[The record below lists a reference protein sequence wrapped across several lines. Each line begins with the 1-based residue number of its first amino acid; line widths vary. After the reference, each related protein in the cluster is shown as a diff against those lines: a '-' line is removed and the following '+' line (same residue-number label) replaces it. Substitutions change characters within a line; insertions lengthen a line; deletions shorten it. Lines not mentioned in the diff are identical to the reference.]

1 MITKKKLAIF
11 SPLPPTKS
19 GISDYS
25 IDLGLA
31 LSEYFNIIEMK
42 SLLKMEDYG
51 NINSRNLGFALT
63 SIKID

>member
-31 LSEYFNIIEMK
+31 LSEYFNITYVIDENAIFPDKNLIKFIYIE
-42 SLLKMEDYG
+42 
-51 NINSRNLGFALT
+51 I
-63 SIKID
+63 ID